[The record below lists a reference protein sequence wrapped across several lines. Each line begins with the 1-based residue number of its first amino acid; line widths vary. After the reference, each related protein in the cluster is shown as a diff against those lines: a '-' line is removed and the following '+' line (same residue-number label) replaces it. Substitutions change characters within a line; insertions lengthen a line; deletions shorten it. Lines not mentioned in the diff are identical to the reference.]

1 MDEKP
6 TEKTQ
11 EEAPKASSNASNTEH
26 DEDVDL
32 CSCGYDR
39 NHYMVSAVPTYTA
52 WGTFWITLMGV
63 SATPIRIDFRCRI
76 CGDVFDFIHDPQELK
91 NYL

>member
-1 MDEKP
+1 MDEETKKK
-6 TEKTQ
+6 TEEDISETPSSSSSD
-11 EEAPKASSNASNTEH
+11 EE
-26 DEDVDL
+26 VDQ

-39 NHYMVSAVPTYTA
+39 HHFMVSPVPTYTA

-76 CGDVFDFIHDPQELK
+76 CGEVFDFIHNPQELK